1 MGSRAVVI
9 VARMSSAERYKG
21 HDALLD
27 AWPAVVAR
35 QKDAQLVVVGGGD
48 DLPRLEAKARDLGV
62 AGRVLFTGYVDE
74 PGLAAIYGR
83 AAALAMPSRG
93 EGFGLAYL
101 EAMAHGLPCVGSIHD
116 AAGEVI
122 QDGAT
127 GFLVDQ
133 ADIQALADRVT
144 LLLDDE
150 ARRRAMG
157 EAGRRLVA
165 ERFTAERFAGRLLA
179 LIDGAL
185 GAGGVVPA
193 GALGGSR

>member
-1 MGSRAVVI
+1 
-9 VARMSSAERYKG
+9 
-21 HDALLD
+21 
-27 AWPAVVAR
+27 
-35 QKDAQLVVVGGGD
+35 
-48 DLPRLEAKARDLGV
+48 
-62 AGRVLFTGYVDE
+62 
-74 PGLAAIYGR
+74 
-83 AAALAMPSRG
+83 
-93 EGFGLAYL
+93 
-101 EAMAHGLPCVGSIHD
+101 MAHGLPCVGSIHD